1 VYNCPNFRL
10 TLQVLEVNVFI
21 ANYYIFL
28 SATTTPFVVGVLSLT
43 NGATVTGGTSLQ
55 TAGAPGFNLM
65 YAQAAC

>member
-1 VYNCPNFRL
+1 
-10 TLQVLEVNVFI
+10 VNVFF

-43 NGATVTGGTSLQ
+43 NGATVTGGTSMQ